1 MKLKSALLRI
11 SAYTLPGLILNG
23 FQIAFGDGH
32 ISNHVVVGLYVA
44 TSGVVFG
51 AYLVR
56 RELGK

>member
-11 SAYTLPGLILNG
+11 SVGTLPGLILNG
-23 FQIAFGDGH
+23 LLIALGDGH
-32 ISNHVVVGLYVA
+32 ISNHVVVSLYVA